1 MKWFLHFFW
10 PLIQSGQGTGLV
22 IVIIIQGSPDKC
34 FFVLN
39 YGIVETKRSKEH
51 EVLLLVLD
59 MLKLFLIGKL
69 LLPPS

>member
-1 MKWFLHFFW
+1 MKWFLYFFW
-10 PLIQSGQGTGLV
+10 PLVQSRQGTGLV

-51 EVLLLVLD
+51 EFLLLVLD
-59 MLKLFLIGKL
+59 MLKLCLTGKL